1 MHTKKHDTSR
11 VVGMATSVKSGWR
24 RHVACDDKRE
34 KRFVVV
40 MISQKEG
47 AWRNNNSCRDL

>member
-1 MHTKKHDTSR
+1 
-11 VVGMATSVKSGWR
+11 MATSVKSGWR